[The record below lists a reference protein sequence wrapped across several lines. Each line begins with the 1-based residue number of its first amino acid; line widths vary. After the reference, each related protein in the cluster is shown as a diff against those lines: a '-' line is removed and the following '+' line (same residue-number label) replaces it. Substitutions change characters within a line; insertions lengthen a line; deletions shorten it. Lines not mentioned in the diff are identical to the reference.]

1 MARYA
6 AEMGNAAAKTATG
19 GMRDVARR
27 AVRAEIAAK
36 AMELFLDQGF
46 EETTVNQIAAGVGM
60 SGRSLFR
67 YFDTKE
73 DMAIG
78 GLVELG
84 HDVAAALEDRPADEE
99 PWSALRHALEVCV
112 ESLEGDEVGLR
123 RAKMLAGTPSLRTAM
138 LDKQLRWQEMLV
150 PHVEQRL
157 RGSGQPQTLQARALQ
172 ARALVSAA
180 LGCLD
185 VAATVWTE
193 VEGGRPLTNLVDDAF
208 AAVRS

>member
-1 MARYA
+1 MARYDA
-6 AEMGNAAAKTATG
+6 VMGTLAAKTEAG

-46 EETTVNQIAAGVGM
+46 EETTVNQVAAAVGM
-60 SGRSLFR
+60 SSRSLFR

-73 DMAIG
+73 DMAMG

-84 HDVAAALEDRPADEE
+84 HDVATALQDRPADEG
-99 PWSALRHALEVCV
+99 PWAALRHALEVCV
-112 ESLEGDEVGLR
+112 ESLEDDEGGLR

-138 LDKQLRWQEMLV
+138 LDKQTRWQQMLV

-157 RGSGQPQTLQARALQ
+157 QASGRPQALQ

-193 VEGGRPLTNLVDDAF
+193 VEGGRPLTKLVDDAF

>member
-1 MARYA
+1 
-6 AEMGNAAAKTATG
+6 
-19 GMRDVARR
+19 MRDVARR

-36 AMELFLDQGF
+36 AMELFLAHGF
-46 EETTVNQIAAGVGM
+46 EETTVNQIAATVGM

-73 DMAIG
+73 DMVIG

-84 HDVAAALEDRPADEE
+84 HDVATALEDRPADEE

-112 ESLEGDEVGLR
+112 KSLEDDEVGLR
-123 RAKMLAGTPSLRTAM
+123 RAKMLADTPSLRTAM
-138 LDKQLRWQEMLV
+138 LDKQLRWQRMLV
-150 PHVEQRL
+150 PQVEQRL
-157 RGSGQPQTLQARALQ
+157 RTSGQPQALQ

-193 VEGGRPLTNLVDDAF
+193 IEGGRPLTNLVDDAF

>member
-1 MARYA
+1 
-6 AEMGNAAAKTATG
+6 
-19 GMRDVARR
+19 MRDVARR

-36 AMELFLDQGF
+36 AMELFLEQGF
-46 EETTVNQIAAGVGM
+46 EETTVNQIAAVVGM

-73 DMAIG
+73 DMVIG

-84 HDVAAALEDRPADEE
+84 QDVAAALEDRPADEE

-112 ESLEGDEVGLR
+112 TSLEDDEVGLR
-123 RAKMLAGTPSLRTAM
+123 RAKMLAETPSLRTAM
-138 LDKQLRWQEMLV
+138 LDKQLRWQRMLV
-150 PHVEQRL
+150 PHVERRL
-157 RGSGQPQTLQARALQ
+157 RASGQPEAAKTAKAAQSLR

-193 VEGGRPLTNLVDDAF
+193 VGGGRPLTNLVDDAF

>member
-1 MARYA
+1 
-6 AEMGNAAAKTATG
+6 
-19 GMRDVARR
+19 MRDVARR

-46 EETTVNQIAAGVGM
+46 EETTVNEVAAAVGM

-73 DMAIG
+73 DMVIG

-84 HDVAAALEDRPADEE
+84 REVAAALEARPADEE
-99 PWSALRHALEVCV
+99 PWIALRHALEVCV
-112 ESLEGDEVGLR
+112 RSLEGDEGGLR
-123 RAKMLAGTPSLRTAM
+123 RAKLLADTPSLRTAM
-138 LDKQLRWQEMLV
+138 LDKQTRWQRMLV

-157 RGSGQPQTLQARALQ
+157 RASGHPQALQ

-193 VEGGRPLTNLVDDAF
+193 IEGGQPLTNLVDNAF

>member
-1 MARYA
+1 
-6 AEMGNAAAKTATG
+6 MGNAAAKTEPG

-36 AMELFLDQGF
+36 AMELFLEQGF
-46 EETTVNQIAAGVGM
+46 EETTVNQIATAVGM

-73 DMAIG
+73 DMVIG
-78 GLVELG
+78 ALVELG
-84 HDVAAALEDRPADEE
+84 HDVATALEERPADEE

-112 ESLEGDEVGLR
+112 ETLEGDEVGLR
-123 RAKMLAGTPSLRTAM
+123 RAKMLADTPSLRTAM
-138 LDKQLRWQEMLV
+138 LDKQLRWQRMLV

-157 RGSGQPQTLQARALQ
+157 RVSGQPQSLQ

-193 VEGGRPLTNLVDDAF
+193 VEGERPLTNLVDDAF

>member
-1 MARYA
+1 
-6 AEMGNAAAKTATG
+6 
-19 GMRDVARR
+19 MRDVARR

-36 AMELFLDQGF
+36 AMELFLVQGF
-46 EETTVNQIAAGVGM
+46 EETTVNQIAAAVGM

-73 DMAIG
+73 DMVIG
-78 GLVELG
+78 DLVELG
-84 HDVAAALEDRPADEE
+84 HDVATALEDRPADEE
-99 PWSALRHALEVCV
+99 PWTALRQALEVCV
-112 ESLEGDEVGLR
+112 TSLEDDEVGLR
-123 RAKMLAGTPSLRTAM
+123 RAKMLADTPSLRTAM
-138 LDKQLRWQEMLV
+138 LDKQLRWQRMLV

-157 RGSGQPQTLQARALQ
+157 RASGQPRALRDALQQALQ

-193 VEGGRPLTNLVDDAF
+193 VDGGRPLTNLVDDAF

>member
-1 MARYA
+1 
-6 AEMGNAAAKTATG
+6 
-19 GMRDVARR
+19 MRDVARR

-46 EETTVNQIAAGVGM
+46 EETTVNQIAASVGM

-73 DMAIG
+73 DMVIG

-84 HDVAAALEDRPADEE
+84 QDVAQALEHRPADEE
-99 PWSALRHALEVCV
+99 PWTALRHALDVCV
-112 ESLEGDEVGLR
+112 ESLTGDQVGLR
-123 RAKMLAGTPSLRTAM
+123 RAKMLADTPSLRTAM
-138 LDKQLRWQEMLV
+138 LDKQLRWQRMLV

-157 RGSGQPQTLQARALQ
+157 RASGQPQPLQ

-180 LGCLD
+180 LSCLD

-193 VEGGRPLTNLVDDAF
+193 VEGGRPLADLVDEAF